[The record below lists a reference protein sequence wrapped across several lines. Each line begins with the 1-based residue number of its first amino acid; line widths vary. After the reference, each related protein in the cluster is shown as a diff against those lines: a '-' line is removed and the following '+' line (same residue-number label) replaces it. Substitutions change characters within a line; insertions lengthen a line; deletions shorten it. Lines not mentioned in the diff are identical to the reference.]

1 MFGFIKKEQK
11 PLWIMAK
18 DVMDLILSD
27 YETDMSFTLIEFHYQ
42 GGAYLLGSCII
53 PPDAEERKENIFFVF
68 QDQAYQT
75 FEVFQEN
82 ACIGG
87 IKIYELEEP
96 VEIVRA
102 GIVGNDTVLKT
113 PWGDTR
119 LAKKA
124 LR

>member
-1 MFGFIKKEQK
+1 
-11 PLWIMAK
+11 MAK
-18 DVMDLILSD
+18 DVMDLIQSDLWDRYVFYPDRISLSGRRVS
-27 YETDMSFTLIEFHYQ
+27 YGILYPF
-42 GGAYLLGSCII
+42 
-53 PPDAEERKENIFFVF
+53 PPDAEERKENISFVF

-75 FEVFQEN
+75 FEEFQEN

-102 GIVGNDTVLKT
+102 GIVGNDTMLKT
-113 PWGDTR
+113 HGVTPDWP
-119 LAKKA
+119 KA

>member
-1 MFGFIKKEQK
+1 M
-11 PLWIMAK
+11 
-18 DVMDLILSD
+18 
-27 YETDMSFTLIEFHYQ
+27 
-42 GGAYLLGSCII
+42 GSCII
-53 PPDAEERKENIFFVF
+53 PPDAEERKENISFVF

-75 FEVFQEN
+75 FEEFQEN

-87 IKIYELEEP
+87 SKIYELEEP

-102 GIVGNDTVLKT
+102 GIVGNDTMLKT

>member
-1 MFGFIKKEQK
+1 MFGFKKKKQK
-11 PLWIMAK
+11 SLWIMAK
-18 DVMDLILSD
+18 DVMDLIQSD

-42 GGAYLLGSCII
+42 GGAYLMGSCII
-53 PPDAEERKENIFFVF
+53 PPDAEERKENISFVF

-75 FEVFQEN
+75 FEEFHEN

-102 GIVGNDTVLKT
+102 GIVGNDTMLKT